1 MKDIVEK
8 LNDQLLLQSF
18 DTPGDRQER
27 LIRYKFVAS
36 MYATIE
42 NAIAVLS
49 DLESDH
55 SYIYYGAL
63 KDTLDLSDSIQEV
76 DSIWEE
82 NIYSIIHPDDLVMRH
97 ITELRYFQ
105 FLKSIPTEERY
116 KYHTYSVVRIR
127 TREQKYMNIIHRT
140 FFVQSGEKES
150 LWLALCLYG
159 FSFDAESHPCSF
171 IVNSVDG
178 KILKTDEQ
186 QQLLSIREL
195 EILRLI
201 DSGKSS
207 KEISVL
213 LSISL
218 HTVNRHRQN
227 IIEKLR
233 VSNSIE
239 AIKIAKGL
247 RIL

>member
-1 MKDIVEK
+1 MNNILDK
-8 LNDQLLLQSF
+8 LNDHLLCQTFNTLNNK
-18 DTPGDRQER
+18 QE
-27 LIRYKFVAS
+27 IIDRYKFVAS
-36 MYATIE
+36 MYASVE
-42 NAIAVLS
+42 NSIAVLS
-49 DLESDH
+49 DLEHNRSF
-55 SYIYYGAL
+55 IYYGAL
-63 KDTLDLSDSIQEV
+63 ASSLNLTVSDKEIE
-76 DSIWEE
+76 SIWED

-105 FLKSIPTEERY
+105 FLKSISAEERH
-116 KYHTYSVVRIR
+116 KYHTYSVIRIQ
-127 TREQKYMNIIHRT
+127 TKEQNYMNIIHRT
-140 FFVQSGEKES
+140 FFVQSGENNS

-159 FSFDAESHPCSF
+159 FSYDAEDLPCSF
-171 IVNSVDG
+171 IVNSVNGTIMKDQNNE
-178 KILKTDEQ
+178 L
-186 QQLLSIREL
+186 LLSKRET

-207 KEISVL
+207 KEISVF

-233 VSNSIE
+233 VANSIE
-239 AIKIAKGL
+239 AIKIAKGM

>member
-1 MKDIVEK
+1 MNNIIDK
-8 LNDQLLLQSF
+8 LNDHLLFQTF
-18 DTPGDRQER
+18 NTPENKHETID
-27 LIRYKFVAS
+27 RYKFVAS
-36 MYATIE
+36 MYASIE
-42 NAIAVLS
+42 NSIAVLS
-49 DLESDH
+49 DLELNRSF
-55 SYIYYGAL
+55 IYYGAL
-63 KDTLDLSDSIQEV
+63 VSSLDLAVSDKEIE
-76 DSIWEE
+76 SIWED

-105 FLKSIPTEERY
+105 FLKSIPAEERY
-116 KYHTYSVVRIR
+116 KYHTYSVIRIR
-127 TREQKYMNIIHRT
+127 TKSQDYMNIIHRT
-140 FFVQSGEKES
+140 FFIQSGDNNS

-159 FSFDAESHPCSF
+159 FSFDSEGLPCSF
-171 IVNSVDG
+171 IVNSVNG
-178 KILKTDEQ
+178 TIMKSQHNELILSKREIEILK
-186 QQLLSIREL
+186 
-195 EILRLI
+195 LI

-207 KEISVL
+207 KEISTL

-239 AIKIAKGL
+239 AIKIAKGM